1 MSPPSPLPPLPD
13 HSSSSMVPV
22 TDPGSTVAI
31 VSCMGT
37 AAPSPFT
44 MPPPPIGEL
53 PPLRWAPPRHP
64 PQPSVAES
72 SRRQNAAPCKT
83 RQKRSQRVLSA
94 PVTTTSAQA
103 TNPKPKPSS
112 VKMKEQQEEQEA
124 VVELMKC
131 RKAPAI
137 PSRPPIV
144 AEVSPVEGLGC
155 EVLAGR
161 VSQLS

>member
-1 MSPPSPLPPLPD
+1 M
-13 HSSSSMVPV
+13 
-22 TDPGSTVAI
+22 
-31 VSCMGT
+31 
-37 AAPSPFT
+37 
-44 MPPPPIGEL
+44 
-53 PPLRWAPPRHP
+53 
-64 PQPSVAES
+64 
-72 SRRQNAAPCKT
+72 
-83 RQKRSQRVLSA
+83 LSA

-144 AEVSPVEGLGC
+144 AEVAPLEGLGC
-155 EVLAGR
+155 EVLVGSVNCPSLKRLYKPCSKLTEGKCPLYGIGFNFMDARYYDTFATVGGNR
-161 VSQLS
+161 VSS